1 MFEKLNKDILQACL
15 DFIKIFLQSYAKG
28 HLH

>member
-1 MFEKLNKDILQACL
+1 MLEKLNKDILQACL
-15 DFIKIFLQSYAKG
+15 DFIKIVLLSYGKG